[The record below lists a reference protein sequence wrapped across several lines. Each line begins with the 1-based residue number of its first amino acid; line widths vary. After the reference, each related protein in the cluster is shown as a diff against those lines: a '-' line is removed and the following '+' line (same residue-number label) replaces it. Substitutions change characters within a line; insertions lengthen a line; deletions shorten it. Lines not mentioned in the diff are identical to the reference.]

1 MNKEKLFQVFLKEYL
16 ENIKRELPQSYR
28 ARQLEAGGVLAQA
41 VYEFETRFL
50 KEPFMKAIEGSL
62 NSR

>member
-1 MNKEKLFQVFLKEYL
+1 MNEEELFKQFLEEYF

-28 ARQLEAGGVLAQA
+28 ARQLNAGGVEAEM

-50 KEPFMKAIEGSL
+50 KEPFMKAL
-62 NSR
+62 KK